1 MPIFG
6 RGTIRCFHHNASAM
20 KKLAAHDFE
29 DLLQV
34 GGYSL
39 HITYFWNTVLQCAIP
54 VFEDLLPEPHNA
66 IVLNLLFDLASW
78 HGYAKLRMHTAD
90 TLAFF
95 DTATTVLGQS
105 VRKFHKTTCAYYP
118 TMELPH
124 EYAARGRR
132 EAALAS
138 KQMKSTTSR
147 AKHKSLNL
155 STYKF
160 HALGDYVNTIKLMG
174 TTDNYTTQLA
184 CLWILDDLAYSF
196 ISLLPR
202 EN

>member
-1 MPIFG
+1 M
-6 RGTIRCFHHNASAM
+6 
-20 KKLAAHDFE
+20 
-29 DLLQV
+29 
-34 GGYSL
+34 
-39 HITYFWNTVLQCAIP
+39 
-54 VFEDLLPEPHNA
+54 FEDLLPQPHNT
-66 IVLNLLFDLASW
+66 IVLDLLFDLASW
-78 HGYAKLRMHTAD
+78 HGYAKLRVHTTD

-132 EAALAS
+132 EAVLAS
-138 KQMKSTTSR
+138 NQMKPTASR
-147 AKHKSLNL
+147 AKQKSLNL

-174 TTDNYTTQLA
+174 TTDNYTTQLV
-184 CLWILDDLAYSF
+184 CLCILAIGDYTHSYPCDLGRTRAPTRQTMVPKDIKEQDYDCNHDPS
-196 ISLLPR
+196 
-202 EN
+202 